1 MAFIDD
7 VRAQPAVLRGVV
19 EAYAGAERPRLDRA
33 LRLLAAEADRPLLVI
48 GMGSSLTAGRALA
61 GLPGRL
67 VILEDA
73 GELLHYGLGVA
84 SRVGVVVAVSQSG
97 RSYETVAAVERIRV
111 ATRIPVIALV
121 NDLDSPLA
129 RAADVALPLLAG
141 AEANVA
147 TRTYVAAVAILLML
161 RDGGLTD
168 RLVRD
173 LARTADAMEALAD
186 SGAAEAAAA
195 HLAGCTTLVM
205 LGRGP
210 SLASAYYMALTTKEC
225 SAIPAEP
232 LSGGAFRHGPLEI
245 AGPATGIVVFAPS
258 GPTEALGAGIAGET
272 ADLGSPTWL
281 LTERPEGPDA
291 RPGLLVTRLPGGL
304 PETLGAL
311 ASIVPVQLAAAELAR
326 AAGREPGVTRIA
338 TKVTDRE

>member
-7 VRAQPAVLRGVV
+7 VRAQPAVLRTVV
-19 EAYAGAERPRLDRA
+19 EAYAGPERARLDRA
-33 LRLLAAEADRPLLVI
+33 LRLLAVDADRPLLVI
-48 GMGSSLTAGRALA
+48 GMGSSLTAGRTLA

-67 VILEDA
+67 VVLEDA
-73 GELLHYGLGVA
+73 GELLHYGLGAA
-84 SRVGVVVAVSQSG
+84 SRVSAMVAVSQSG
-97 RSYETVAAVERIRV
+97 RSYETVAAVARIRA

-121 NDLDSPLA
+121 NDLASPLA
-129 RAADVALPLLAG
+129 DAADVALPLLAG
-141 AEANVA
+141 TEANVA

-161 RDGGLTD
+161 RAGGLTD
-168 RLVRD
+168 ALRRD
-173 LARTADAMEALAD
+173 LARTADAMDQLAA

-195 HLAGCTTLVM
+195 HLAGATSLVV

-210 SLASAYYMALTTKEC
+210 SYASALYAGLTIKEC

-232 LSGGAFRHGPLEI
+232 LSGGAFRHGPLEL
-245 AGPATGIVVFAPS
+245 AGPRTGIVVLAPA

-281 LTERPEGPDA
+281 LTERPEDPA
-291 RPGLLVTRLPGGL
+291 PRPNLLVTRIPGGL

-311 ASIVPVQLAAAELAR
+311 ATIVPVQLAAAALAR

>member
-1 MAFIDD
+1 MAFTDD

-19 EAYAGAERPRLDRA
+19 EAYATVERPRLERA
-33 LRLLAAEADRPLLVI
+33 LRLLAAEADRPLLVV
-48 GMGSSLTAGRALA
+48 GMGSSLTAGRTLM

-84 SRVGVVVAVSQSG
+84 SRVAVVVAVSQSG
-97 RSYETVAAVERIRV
+97 RSYETVAAVERIRA

-129 RAADVALPLLAG
+129 RASDVALPLVAG
-141 AEANVA
+141 VEANVA
-147 TRTYVAAVAILLML
+147 TRTYVASVAILLML
-161 RDGGLTD
+161 REGGLTD
-168 RLVRD
+168 RLRRD
-173 LARTADAMEALAD
+173 LERTAEAMELLAG

-195 HLAGCTTLVM
+195 HLAGCASLVM

-210 SLASAYYMALTTKEC
+210 SLASALYSALTTKEC

-245 AGPATGIVVFAPS
+245 SGPATGVVVFAPA
-258 GPTEALGAGIAGET
+258 GPTEALGAGIAGDT

-281 LTERPEGPDA
+281 LTERPEGTEP
-291 RPGLLVTRLPGGL
+291 RPGLLVTGLPGGL
-304 PETLGAL
+304 PEMLGAL